1 MDSIGKC
8 MDPQL
13 PLEISVPGVPRD
25 RRRTN
30 TNTNTNTNPRGREPA
45 SSYIM
50 PTNHTQQSEAK
61 QAELEAAHT
70 PHSSRPAI
78 PQGKQGHGQLTM
90 ATTAT
95 PQLLGGSVPQQW
107 QTCLLVLLPVLLVS
121 YYLLTSRNRSRSGKL
136 GGAPR
141 LPPGPAQLPIL
152 GNLHLLGPLPHKNL
166 RELARRYG
174 PVMQLRLGTVPTVV
188 VSSAEAAREVL
199 KVHDVDCCS
208 RPASP
213 GPKRLSYDLK
223 NVGFAPYGE
232 YWREMRKL
240 FALELL
246 SMRRVK
252 AACYAR
258 EQEMDRLVADLDRA
272 AASKASIVLN
282 DHVFALTDGIIGTV
296 AFGNIYASKQFAH
309 KERFQHVL
317 DDAMDMMASFS
328 AEDFFPNAAGRLA
341 DRLSG
346 FLARR
351 ERIFNELDVFFEKVI
366 DQHMDPARP
375 VPDNG
380 GDLVDVL
387 INLCKEHDGTLRF
400 TRDHVKAIVLDTFIG
415 AIDTSSVTILWA
427 MSELMRKPQ
436 VLRKAQAEVRAAVGD
451 DKPRVNSEDAA
462 KIPYLKMV
470 VKETLRLHPPAT
482 LLVPRETMRDT
493 TICGYD
499 VPANTRVFVNAWA
512 IGRDPASWP
521 APDEFNPDRFVGS
534 DVDYYGSHFELIPF
548 GAGRRICPGLTM
560 GETNVTFTLANL
572 LYCYDWALPGAM
584 KPEDVS
590 MEETGALTFHRK
602 TPLVV
607 VPTKYKN
614 RRAA

>member
-1 MDSIGKC
+1 M
-8 MDPQL
+8 
-13 PLEISVPGVPRD
+13 
-25 RRRTN
+25 
-30 TNTNTNTNPRGREPA
+30 A
-45 SSYIM
+45 S
-50 PTNHTQQSEAK
+50 
-61 QAELEAAHT
+61 
-70 PHSSRPAI
+70 
-78 PQGKQGHGQLTM
+78 
-90 ATTAT
+90 AT
-95 PQLLGGSVPQQW
+95 PLLPSQLLGGSVPQQW
-107 QTCLLVLLPVLLVS
+107 QMGLLALLPVLLVS
-121 YYLLTSRNRSRSGKL
+121 YLLTIRSRNRSRSGKDQ
-136 GGAPR
+136 APR

-252 AACYAR
+252 ATCYAR

-272 AASKASIVLN
+272 AASKAPIVLN

-341 DRLSG
+341 DRLTG

-375 VPDNG
+375 VPENG

-400 TRDHVKAIVLDTFIG
+400 TRDHIKAIVLDTFIG

-427 MSELMRKPQ
+427 MSELMHKPQ
-436 VLRKAQAEVRAAVGD
+436 VLRKAQAEVRAAVGNN
-451 DKPRVNSEDAA
+451 KPRVDSEDAA

-521 APDEFNPDRFVGS
+521 APEEFNPDRFVGS

-548 GAGRRICPGLTM
+548 GAGRRICPGLAM

-572 LYCYDWALPGAM
+572 LYCFDWALPAGM

-607 VPTKYKN
+607 VPTKYQ